1 MHLGQTQDVS
11 AGFGQHLGYENKN
24 KLSLL
29 IIYILNIWSGGW
41 KSVITELNQKP
52 WKQKTYNKTILRNF
66 SYRLREPFIINHSYI
81 YICSY
86 PNNFTRRWRNLQ
98 IDLGIETA
106 ATEHLLHV
114 RPGTVVNPLP
124 PLLCQLILLLPVHP
138 QAGARDWELN
148 EEQQKQNDHVL
159 CGVLRSFTFH
169 I

>member
-81 YICSY
+81 YVLTQITSQDGGGTFKSTLGSKPQQPNTSCTFVLVLLSTLCHPCSASWSCCSL
-86 PNNFTRRWRNLQ
+86 FTPRQ
-98 IDLGIETA
+98 A
-106 ATEHLLHV
+106 HATENWMRNSKNKMTMYCV
-114 RPGTVVNPLP
+114 G
-124 PLLCQLILLLPVHP
+124 C
-138 QAGARDWELN
+138 
-148 EEQQKQNDHVL
+148 
-159 CGVLRSFTFH
+159 
-169 I
+169 